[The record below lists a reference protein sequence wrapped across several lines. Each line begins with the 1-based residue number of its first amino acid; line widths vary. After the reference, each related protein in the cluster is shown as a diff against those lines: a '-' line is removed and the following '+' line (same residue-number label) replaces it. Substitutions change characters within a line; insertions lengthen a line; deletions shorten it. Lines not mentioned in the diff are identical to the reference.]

1 MSQNSQVL
9 KKGGEANSMS
19 PADCQVAYGFVS
31 STEATV
37 WDAWDGAQY
46 CKVVSLL
53 PWALASSWEETR
65 VESKLVS
72 IGIPNQSYL
81 CALYCAVRVGIEQ
94 VGLPL

>member
-1 MSQNSQVL
+1 MCWGQLRVPS
-9 KKGGEANSMS
+9 G
-19 PADCQVAYGFVS
+19 CRVAYGLVF

-37 WDAWDGAQY
+37 WDAWDEVWY

-53 PWALASSWEETR
+53 PWALASSLEETR

-72 IGIPNQSYL
+72 TGISNL
-81 CALYCAVRVGIEQ
+81 CALYCAVGVGIEQ